1 MSNCEVEEVL
11 LCLGAFKK
19 SYKKGETILEQG
31 SITHEMGLILSGAVI
46 IESCD
51 MWGNNTVLGV
61 NGEGDVFAEAY
72 ACAENEVLR
81 VSVRAIKNSEIL
93 FFSASKLF
101 SGNAC
106 RCSHGTELIKNLL
119 SVCALKSL
127 RLSERIINTSS
138 KTLRGKIMSFLSGC
152 ADREGSNTF
161 LIPFDRQQ
169 LADYLC
175 ADRSA
180 LSNEL
185 SKMKRE
191 GLIIFKKNKFRILKN
206 NAL

>member
-1 MSNCEVEEVL
+1 
-11 LCLGAFKK
+11 
-19 SYKKGETILEQG
+19 
-31 SITHEMGLILSGAVI
+31 
-46 IESCD
+46 
-51 MWGNNTVLGV
+51 
-61 NGEGDVFAEAY
+61 
-72 ACAENEVLR
+72 
-81 VSVRAIKNSEIL
+81 
-93 FFSASKLF
+93 
-101 SGNAC
+101 
-106 RCSHGTELIKNLL
+106 
-119 SVCALKSL
+119 
-127 RLSERIINTSS
+127 
-138 KTLRGKIMSFLSGC
+138 MSFLSGC

>member
-1 MSNCEVEEVL
+1 MSNGEVEEVL
-11 LCLGAFKK
+11 LCMGAFKK

-101 SGNAC
+101 FRKRVQMFSRHRAYQ
-106 RCSHGTELIKNLL
+106 
-119 SVCALKSL
+119 KSAVGL
-127 RLSERIINTSS
+127 CF
-138 KTLRGKIMSFLSGC
+138 KISASF
-152 ADREGSNTF
+152 REN
-161 LIPFDRQQ
+161 
-169 LADYLC
+169 Y
-175 ADRSA
+175 
-180 LSNEL
+180 
-185 SKMKRE
+185 KH
-191 GLIIFKKNKFRILKN
+191 IFKNFARKDHVFPFGLRRQGRKQYFSDTF
-206 NAL
+206 